1 MTASTARK
9 SRRQVRAMA
18 SHDLQVLVDTLEPEI
33 RRAHSL
39 MECAKQELRRRA
51 AKGERKAA

>member
-18 SHDLQVLVDTLEPEI
+18 TDDLQALVDTLEPEI

-51 AKGERKAA
+51 EEGERKAA